1 MGVDYDD
8 QDRDQDRDRDQ
19 NFVLERG
26 RRSGR
31 PAWLIPALIGAGL
44 LTLLLLLG
52 LAALLRG
59 GGGDDAAGQPTATGT
74 SRIVVNTPGRTTTGA
89 TAGARQTPAT
99 TVTTTAATTT
109 APATAT
115 TQAPGTQRFFVV
127 TGTDGEGVRLR
138 ATPGGQQLGVYEEGT
153 RLEQIG
159 PDQTVNG
166 VVWRNVRGP
175 DGQAGWVA
183 AEFTQAEP

>member
-26 RRSGR
+26 RGSGR

-44 LTLLLLLG
+44 LGLLLLLG

-59 GGGDDAAGQPTATGT
+59 GGDDDAANQPTATGQV
-74 SRIVVNTPGRTTTGA
+74 IVNTTRRTTTGP
-89 TAGARQTPAT
+89 TAGARPSPTAT
-99 TVTTTAATTT
+99 TGAVATT
-109 APATAT
+109 APATTT
-115 TQAPGTQRFFVV
+115 TQATGTQRFFVV

-138 ATPGGQQLGVYEEGT
+138 ATPGGQQLTVYEEGT

-166 VVWRNVRGP
+166 VTWRNVRGP
-175 DGQAGWVA
+175 DGQAGFVS